1 VARILFRSTDMLKDV
16 RVEPDGSAL
25 TLLALARAS
34 GVPILFNCEKGS
46 CGACLVHVTPR
57 GERSRRRLGA
67 RSEREELVL
76 QAMGRLGDRRTPG
89 GRGTLGESRAGEGG
103 GAQPRL
109 ACQYR
114 LDDGDDDIEVSF
126 DSDLGCF

>member
-1 VARILFRSTDMLKDV
+1 MARIRFRSTDTLMDV
-16 RVEPDGSAL
+16 CVEPEGTPL

-57 GERSRRRLGA
+57 NEPSRRRLQT

-76 QAMGRLGDRRTPG
+76 RAMGRLGDR
-89 GRGTLGESRAGEGG
+89 GTVDARKTANGG

-114 LDDGDDDIEVSF
+114 LDDGEDDIEVAF
-126 DSDLGCF
+126 DSDLGCV